1 MPHSCLPG
9 LAAESQ
15 QALSELHSD
24 SFGDNDGPFL
34 DVGGVSDSVEME
46 WETIPTHLK
55 QDETFLH
62 AVHDII
68 GTQ

>member
-1 MPHSCLPG
+1 VSFDL
-9 LAAESQ
+9 
-15 QALSELHSD
+15 
-24 SFGDNDGPFL
+24 FGDNDGPFL
-34 DVGGVSDSVEME
+34 DVGGVSNSVEME